1 MTLPFIDTSSPSGPP
16 RAQGANLRALLEE
29 MVSRNASDLHIVA
42 GERPKLRV
50 DGDITNSSADS
61 ELTPKDTLQ
70 LAYSVLTE
78 QQKKRFE
85 LEDELDFSF
94 GIQNLARFR
103 GNVFKQRGCV
113 SMVVRQIPFAIK
125 TFDQLGLPGSIAK
138 MAEKPRGLVL
148 VTGPTGSGKS
158 TTLAAMIDKINR
170 ERKGHII
177 TVEDPIEFIYKH
189 QSCIINQREIGSDTK
204 SFANALKYALRE
216 DPDIILVG
224 EMRDLETIA
233 ATLTIAETGHLA
245 FATLHTN
252 SAAEAINRII
262 DVFPSHQQSQVRAQL
277 SFVLEGIVTQTLL
290 PKAQGKG
297 RVMAAEILVVTPAI
311 RALIRDDKVHQ
322 IYSSMQ
328 AGKKFGMQTLN
339 DALYQLYMSR
349 EVTADECLRVSGD
362 PTEFQRMIGQLDP
375 ADDGSGKIAP
385 GKPAGTRGAAPGS
398 PARR

>member
-1 MTLPFIDTSSPSGPP
+1 MTSLPFIDTSSPAGPP
-16 RAQGANLRALLEE
+16 KPQGLNLRSLLEE

-42 GERPKLRV
+42 GERPKLRI
-50 DGDITNSSADS
+50 DGDITNASHDL
-61 ELTPKDTLQ
+61 ELAPKDTLQ
-70 LAYSVLTE
+70 IAYSVLTE

-177 TVEDPIEFIYKH
+177 TVEDPIEFIHKH

-277 SFVLEGIVTQTLL
+277 AFVLEGIVTQTLL

-328 AGKKFGMQTLN
+328 AGKKWGMQTLN
-339 DALYQLYMSR
+339 DALYALYMNR
-349 EVTADECLRVSGD
+349 EVTADECLRVTGD

-375 ADDGSGKIAP
+375 SDDSGKSTA
-385 GKPAGTRGAAPGS
+385 GKPAATRGAAPGS
-398 PARR
+398 PVKR